1 MEQFP
6 DWVSMVNVNLADHE
20 ARMRVL
26 ERGNEQGDIPLD
38 DAEYTWPPGQLMPQ
52 PYDLRT
58 LPERQAARLDN
69 HDQRLR
75 AIEHRLLL
83 IEVELREL
91 AQGLRGDGR

>member
-6 DWVSMVNVNLADHE
+6 DWVNMVNVNLADHE

-26 ERGNEQGDIPLD
+26 EQGNGAAGIALD
-38 DAEYTWPPGQLMPQ
+38 DAEYTWPPGNLDG
-52 PYDLRT
+52 YDVRT
-58 LPERQAARLDN
+58 ATERMAARLDN

-75 AIEHRLLL
+75 AIDHRLLL

>member
-6 DWVSMVNVNLADHE
+6 DWVNMVNVNLADHE

-26 ERGNEQGDIPLD
+26 EQGNGAAGIALD
-38 DAEYTWPPGQLMPQ
+38 DAEYTWPPGNLDG
-52 PYDLRT
+52 YDVRT
-58 LPERQAARLDN
+58 AARLDN
-69 HDQRLR
+69 HDQQLR
-75 AIEHRLLL
+75 AIDHRLLL